1 MSIKKGVGGYMDPL
15 STLAVGAITEG
26 VKFLYGQAGEFLSAW
41 RRRRQDKD
49 APPPRALEPPD
60 GVTVTRPRP
69 LADPP
74 GEQTVKLL
82 EDLQQLV
89 EPIQSGKI
97 DATTPAARATVE
109 QLRDVIEAVLQAP
122 VRLAGEPPRPLK
134 VSDIN
139 VVTQRVAGRVI
150 GLRADLAKLP
160 GGSEISGVHVQTSD
174 VDADGEVTGVDL
186 R

>member
-1 MSIKKGVGGYMDPL
+1 VDPL
-15 STLAVGAITEG
+15 STLSVAAVTEG

-49 APPPRALEPPD
+49 APPPRALDAPD
-60 GVTVTRPRP
+60 GVTVPRPRP

-74 GEQTVKLL
+74 GEQTAKLL
-82 EDLQQLV
+82 EKLQQLV

-97 DATTPAARATVE
+97 DPTTPAAQATIE
-109 QLRDVIEAVLQAP
+109 QLRDVIEAVLQTP

-134 VSDIN
+134 VSDID
-139 VVTQRVAGRVI
+139 VVTQQVAGRVT

-160 GGSEISGVHVQTSD
+160 GGSEIYGVRLETGD
-174 VDADGEVTGVDL
+174 VNAGGEVTAVDL
-186 R
+186 T